1 MTFKLLTKN
10 IALDTSFIINQN
22 FLAGARILDLQE
34 LMKDGLIHLYIT
46 DIVYRETLARFKEN
60 LVESSE
66 KAPKSIE
73 NLQRQVQILRNFP
86 DYSQYFTLP
95 KIDISYLVECFKQK
109 FDAWIDN
116 FKIVIIPTG
125 HIDCRELLDDYFNC
139 RPPFSVGKNKF
150 EFPDAFTCKSL
161 LQYFKI
167 KDEKAYLLTSDN
179 GIKQI
184 TNEYLIP
191 TDNPIELIDTIIRSL
206 SEIKVNESIILIET
220 DYHKKSEDIIYQL
233 SKVLND
239 LIAEELSQLLE
250 MEDDKNILIKQK
262 DITEPSC
269 GKISVSQLDIDSQTA
284 QIEFI
289 TEFAVSII
297 LLADDFEN
305 AWLDKAT
312 KTIRFLKQK
321 EIQLH
326 DKFVVPVT
334 MNVQFNLADKST
346 TFSIDSINH
355 GYGINIYKIFPRIV

>member
-10 IALDTSFIINQN
+10 IALDTSFIRNQN
-22 FLAGARILDLQE
+22 FLAGARILDLQK

-60 LVESSE
+60 LLEASE

-73 NLQRQVQILRNFP
+73 NLQGHVQILRNFP
-86 DYSQYFTLP
+86 EYNQYFTLP

-109 FDAWIDN
+109 FDTWINN

-125 HIDCRELLDDYFNC
+125 QIDCRELLDDYFNYQ
-139 RPPFSVGKNKF
+139 PPFSAGKNKY
-150 EFPDAFTCKSL
+150 EFPDALSCKSL

-179 GIKQI
+179 GIKRI
-184 TNEYLIP
+184 TNEYVIP
-191 TDNPIELIDTIIRSL
+191 TDNPIELIDITIRSL
-206 SEIKVNESIILIET
+206 SEIKVNESINLIET
-220 DYHKKSEDIIYQL
+220 NYHKQSEDISYQL

-239 LIAEELSQLLE
+239 LVIEELSQLIE
-250 MEDDKNILIKQK
+250 TKNDKNFFIKQK
-262 DITEPSC
+262 DFTEPSC

-284 QIEFI
+284 RLEFI
-289 TEFAVSII
+289 TEFTVNII

-312 KTIRFLKQK
+312 NTIRFLKQK
-321 EIQLH
+321 EIKLH
-326 DKFVVPVT
+326 DEFVFPVT
-334 MNVQFNLADKST
+334 MIVQFNLADKST
-346 TFSIDSINH
+346 IFSIDSINH
-355 GYGINIYKIFPRIV
+355 GYGINIYKIFPRNT